1 MNYIVLSHL
10 ELPLVKNTSLN
21 YKMTWVWYLKEVV
34 TMTHNRSKKL
44 FLLFGVLAWLSV
56 IILFILPILAPYQN
70 FIESD
75 TGLALGWIIVLLV
88 FITLFYVAIVIL
100 DIYSPIATQVLQFVL
115 LTVVIICAVP
125 SITAFILASFVVDIS
140 IVEIFIPI
148 VLVILAS
155 MLHILWFTIPFIQN
169 KQTRKRLKSKAGL

>member
-1 MNYIVLSHL
+1 M
-10 ELPLVKNTSLN
+10 
-21 YKMTWVWYLKEVV
+21 
-34 TMTHNRSKKL
+34 
-44 FLLFGVLAWLSV
+44 
-56 IILFILPILAPYQN
+56 
-70 FIESD
+70 
-75 TGLALGWIIVLLV
+75 
-88 FITLFYVAIVIL
+88 AIVIL